1 MSAHEQ
7 FADDLA
13 LYALGSLVGE
23 EAVTLE
29 KHVEGCA
36 ACRHELEQLRGD
48 MALMAISTAG
58 PTPPQRARQRLL
70 AAVAREPRR
79 GAVPTTAS
87 VPVRRGWWAPV
98 PWLAAA
104 VSAIAAV
111 WLWRQSDQLA
121 LRVAELQRRSVEQ
134 HGQLQQAE
142 EVVATLT
149 ATDAMIVPVAAPNTP
164 PQPQGKAIYVRDK
177 SRLIFVASN
186 MPALPPQK
194 AYELWLIPVQGAP
207 IPAGVFKPDAR
218 GSAIVIHPPLP
229 AGLQAKA
236 FAITVE
242 PEAGSSTPTP
252 PIVMVGTGE

>member
-29 KHVEGCA
+29 KHLEGCA
-36 ACRHELEQLRGD
+36 ACRRELEQFRGD

-70 AAVAREPRR
+70 AAVAREPRP
-79 GAVPTTAS
+79 GAVPVTS
-87 VPVRRGWWAPV
+87 LSPRRAWWSPV
-98 PWLAAA
+98 PWLAA
-104 VSAIAAV
+104 VVLAIAVV

-134 HGQLQQAE
+134 QGQLQQAE

-186 MPALPPQK
+186 LPALPPQK

-207 IPAGVFKPDAR
+207 IPAGVFKPDGR

-242 PEAGSSTPTP
+242 PEAGSSTPTM